1 MRTIP
6 LSVPNLDPYNTGE
19 IIENLKICVE
29 TGWVSTGGGFISS
42 FEESLAEYIGA
53 KGAAGCQ
60 SGTSGLHVALR
71 VLGVKPGD
79 EVIVPTLTFI
89 AAVNPV
95 IYQGA
100 APVLMDCDADFCL
113 DPDKLERFFDTECV
127 LSDGVLRNKATGARI
142 SAVVVVHI
150 FGNMADMERIMSITG
165 KYNIKVLEDA
175 TEALGCFVKS
185 GRYAGKHAGTI
196 GDMGVF
202 SFNANKLITTGGGGM
217 ITAKSKAMLEKA
229 RYLTTTAKDDS
240 LFFIH
245 NEVGYNYRMLNIQAA
260 LGVSQI
266 KLLDDFIAIKKR
278 NFELYKKYL
287 SEMSIKGLKPL
298 PFSQNTHSN
307 HWFYSFEV
315 DKKSLGMSRN
325 ELMHSLI
332 EQGIQSRPVWR
343 LCHKQKPYRNAQA
356 YQIKQANHYEKTVI
370 NLPCS
375 TNLTED
381 DVLYVCKSI
390 ERLSG
395 L

>member
-1 MRTIP
+1 MREIP
-6 LSVPNLDPYNTGE
+6 LSAPNLDPYKTGE
-19 IIENLKICVE
+19 IVENLKKCVE
-29 TGWVSTGGGFISS
+29 TGWVSTGGDFISS
-42 FEESLAEYIGA
+42 FEESLAAYIGA

-100 APVLMDCDADFCL
+100 VPVFMDCDDFFCL
-113 DPDKLERFFDTECV
+113 DPDKLERFIDNECIFT
-127 LSDGVLRNKATGARI
+127 DGILRNLATGARI
-142 SAVVVVHI
+142 GALVAVHI
-150 FGNMADMERIMSITG
+150 FGNMADMERIISITDR
-165 KYNIKVLEDA
+165 YNIKVLEDA

-185 GRYAGKHAGTI
+185 GKYAGKHAGTI

-202 SFNANKLITTGGGGM
+202 SFNANKIITTGGGGM
-217 ITAKSKAMLEKA
+217 ITAKNKAMLEKA

-240 LFFIH
+240 LFFVH

-266 KLLDDFIAIKKR
+266 KLLDDFIATKKR
-278 NFELYKKYL
+278 NFELYKYYL
-287 SEMSIKGLKPL
+287 SEMDIHGLKPL
-298 PFSQNTHSN
+298 PYSQNTQSN

-315 DKKSLGMSRN
+315 DEKSLNMSRN
-325 ELMHSLI
+325 KLMHSLI
-332 EQGIQSRPVWR
+332 ELGIQSRPVWR
-343 LCHKQKPYRNAQA
+343 LCHKQKPYRNAQT
-356 YQIKQANHYEKTVI
+356 YKIKQAHHYEKTVI

-381 DVLYVCKSI
+381 DVLYICKTI
-390 ERLSG
+390 RNILT
-395 L
+395 